1 MEKTSIKPK
10 GKFRNRLLVFV
21 LVEFISLLLPAF
33 SKTLSHSQLKQLKV
47 VPDSKIFFTAQENGY
62 TLKIPTFSPSQVQTD
77 LPELPPGVQLVSSKR
92 EEYLDSDGSRGTA
105 VHLWFTF
112 RDTGPVRMPP
122 LIAIIGYRTYYLAF
136 ESVEVYENPA
146 VIAPVMDVNFEGS
159 LLNSRSVNGVKEVT
173 VNQGDELI
181 ISVSLK
187 YFVQILKFS
196 WTLPK
201 NSIFKELERYDITR
215 GGTTGSEFSAQ
226 LYPVARFS
234 WKILESGTYTCPEF
248 AIIATAYNGSKKQ
261 VALPQCR
268 IIVKPS
274 ANYSKK
280 NVYESFE
287 LEKADEVFKSAFE
300 GANHDSIE
308 DEEILIRPE
317 DCKKLAELRSKERMS
332 LPFSAASRE
341 RRQIEYKLYG
351 NEGGDEPGV
360 LLFIAGL
367 AVCFVLLVL
376 FIVSVFIWHG
386 KKVQIFFVLLFVVL
400 VLTIKSGAAL
410 LPEWG
415 VFAGGN
421 VSPVPEAV
429 TSSSHNASSCKRVK
443 ILEKAGDY
451 YYIDSEEINGWVLK
465 DLVFEIN

>member
-1 MEKTSIKPK
+1 MEKTSIKPQR
-10 GKFRNRLLVFV
+10 KFCNRLLVFV

-92 EEYLDSDGSRGTA
+92 EEYLDSDGTRGTA

-146 VIAPVMDVNFEGS
+146 VIAPVMDVNFEGAV
-159 LLNSRSVNGVKEVT
+159 LNSRNAGGVKEVT

-181 ISVSLK
+181 ISVNLK

-201 NSIFKELERYDITR
+201 NSIFKELERYDITN
-215 GGTTGSEFSAQ
+215 GGTTGSEFSAE
-226 LYPVARFS
+226 LFPVAKFS
-234 WKILESGTYTCPEF
+234 WKILESGTYTCPDF
-248 AIIATAYNGSKKQ
+248 AILATSYNGSKKQ
-261 VALPQCR
+261 VSLPQCK
-268 IIVKPS
+268 IIVRPA
-274 ANYSKK
+274 ANHVQK

-287 LEKADEVFKSAFE
+287 LGKADEVFKSAFE
-300 GANHDSIE
+300 GSDHDSTD
-308 DEEILIRPE
+308 DEESLIRPE
-317 DCKKLAELRSKERMS
+317 DCKKLAELRLRERTS
-332 LPFSAASRE
+332 LPFSSVTYE

-351 NEGGDEPGV
+351 SEGDREPSV

-367 AVCFVLLVL
+367 AACFVLLVL
-376 FIVSVFIWHG
+376 FVLSVFIWHG
-386 KKVQIFFVLLFVVL
+386 KKVQILFVLTFVVL
-400 VLTIKSGAAL
+400 VLTIRRGAAL
-410 LPEWG
+410 LPKWG
-415 VFAGGN
+415 VFAGGT
-421 VSPVPEAV
+421 VSPVPELV

-451 YYIDSEEINGWVLK
+451 YYIESDEINGWVLK